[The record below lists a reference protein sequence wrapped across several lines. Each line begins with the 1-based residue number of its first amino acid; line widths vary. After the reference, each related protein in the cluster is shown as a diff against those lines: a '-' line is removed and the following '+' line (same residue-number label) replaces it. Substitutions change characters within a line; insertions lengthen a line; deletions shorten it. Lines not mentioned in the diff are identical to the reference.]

1 MNTPLWL
8 LVAAAIVLA
17 GSLAYFRLFRPWQLS
32 WGATADEVSRPL
44 PGDDVV
50 PDPTFDASRAITI
63 AARPD
68 QIWPWL
74 LQVGVKRAGWYSYDR
89 LDNFGRRSAREI
101 IPAFQHVA
109 VGDVLGMSPDGLQ
122 GIHILA
128 LDLPRSIVWGT
139 LPDTTWLWF
148 LEPRADGTTRLITR
162 IRKRYRWLSPSI
174 AFSML
179 IEFAD
184 IWMIRKML
192 LNLRQRAEA
201 LARAESGGIAP
212 QPATPAGSSTG
223 SS

>member
-1 MNTPLWL
+1 MTIPLWL
-8 LVAAAIVLA
+8 LIAVLA
-17 GSLAYFRLFRPWQLS
+17 ASAASLAYLRLFRPWQLR
-32 WGATADEVSRPL
+32 WGATPEEVGRPL
-44 PGDDVV
+44 PGDEVV
-50 PDPTFDASRAITI
+50 AHPTFDATRAITI

-89 LDNFGRRSAREI
+89 LDNFGRPSAREI
-101 IPAFQHVA
+101 IPELQNVS

-122 GIHILA
+122 GILILA
-128 LDLPRSIVWGT
+128 LDLPRSMMWGT

-148 LEPRADGTTRLITR
+148 LEPQADGTTRLITR

-192 LNLRQRAEA
+192 LNLRERAEA
-201 LARAESGGIAP
+201 LALAQGTGGLP
-212 QPATPAGSSTG
+212 QPTTPG
-223 SS
+223 